1 MTWKNGRLRFLVL
14 EKEKI
19 EDEKMDD
26 EKKQASGLCRLE
38 VDINRY
44 RAKNVFISGP
54 FGVLAAVQKNCMF
67 L

>member
-1 MTWKNGRLRFLVL
+1 
-14 EKEKI
+14 
-19 EDEKMDD
+19 MDD